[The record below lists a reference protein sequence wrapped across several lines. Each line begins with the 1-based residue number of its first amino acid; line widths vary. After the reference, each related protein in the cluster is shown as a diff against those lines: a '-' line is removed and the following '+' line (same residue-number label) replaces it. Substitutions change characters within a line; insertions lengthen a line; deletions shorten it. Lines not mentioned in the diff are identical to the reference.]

1 VGVPC
6 PMIIQWPDKFYHTNT
21 DTLDKVDP
29 AMLALAGTVAA
40 TYAYFLAQAGAEEA
54 AWLAEEVLSRF
65 KTRLLEVLRDGLAM
79 AGQTEDTPPLA
90 RRVQFLVNR
99 NDTALE
105 SLRRL
110 APVDVTPWQEEA
122 HQFVRRELTRLEK
135 LLPSTPMESPQDSW
149 EEEATTIVPRRLCPG
164 PVDLKNF
171 VNRMSDE
178 EHETWWRVYKE
189 SPDATYVYPAL
200 LLYWADG
207 ERNLREI
214 SNLIELDTGK
224 RVTEMLV
231 TCCRLWDR
239 LGLVELSTPA

>member
-1 VGVPC
+1 
-6 PMIIQWPDKFYHTNT
+6 
-21 DTLDKVDP
+21 
-29 AMLALAGTVAA
+29 MLALAGTVAA

-65 KTRLLEVLRDGLAM
+65 KTRLLEVVRDGLAM
-79 AGQTEDTPPLA
+79 AGEPEDTPPLA
-90 RRVQFLVNR
+90 RRVQFLVQR

-110 APVDVTPWQEEA
+110 APVDVTPRQEEA
-122 HQFVRRELTRLEK
+122 HQFAYRELARLEK
-135 LLPSTPMESPQDSW
+135 LLPSAPTESPQDRW
-149 EEEATTIVPRRLCPG
+149 EEEAATIVPRRLCPG

-214 SNLIELDTGK
+214 SDLIELDTGK